1 MNRRIFL
8 QGAGTLL
15 SLPMLESYANEKK
28 SQVPL
33 RLMFIGFPWG
43 VTGHNNWFPSVTGKN
58 FQITK
63 GLKALKKHK
72 DDLTIFKNISPL
84 HNAHHPHNTLAYY
97 LTCMNF
103 RKPKDGAYD
112 LISCDQIAAGK
123 LGKDTRYSS
132 LQLSSLANEGAGAGL
147 SLAWD
152 KYGKPVP
159 GYTEPLALF
168 NELFGDGKVT
178 VEQRRQ
184 MIKKER
190 SIMDAFRYQSR
201 LLERKVSKTDK
212 DKLDEY
218 FTSIRQIEKSLAKSE
233 QWIDTPKPKAVMP
246 MPKKGLKGK
255 AQIKVMYDLMLAAI
269 QADLTRVI
277 SYRQPMNALLKELGL
292 SNAHPINHH
301 GGKSDL
307 IQQSIEKD
315 SAQSE
320 LFAYLIDR
328 LKATKE
334 YDGTSLF
341 DNTIL
346 TYGSGVRT
354 GHMNVK
360 LPLIVTGRGQG
371 KIKPAGYLELQEDK
385 NRLSNLW
392 LTLLQSAG
400 LEIETFSHSN
410 GLIEQIRA

>member
-1 MNRRIFL
+1 MNRRHFL
-8 QGAGTLL
+8 QGAGVLL
-15 SLPMLESYANEKK
+15 TLPMLETYANEK
-28 SQVPL
+28 SAGVPL

-43 VTGHNNWFPSVTGKN
+43 VTNKDNWFPNSTGKN

-63 GLKALKKHK
+63 GLKPLEKHK

-103 RKPKDGAYD
+103 RQPKDGAYD
-112 LISCDQIAAGK
+112 LISCDQLAAEK

-132 LQLSSLANEGAGAGL
+132 LQLSCLGNEGAGAGL
-147 SLAWD
+147 SLSWD

-159 GYTEPLALF
+159 GYTDPVALF

-184 MIKKER
+184 MIQKER

-201 LLERKVSKTDK
+201 LLEKRVSKTDK

-218 FTSIRQIEKSLAKSE
+218 FTSIRHIEKNLAKSE
-233 QWIDTPKPKAVMP
+233 QWIDTPKPKAGVP
-246 MPKKGLKGK
+246 RPKKGLQGK
-255 AQIKVMYDLMLAAI
+255 EQIKVMYDLMVAAL
-269 QADLTRVI
+269 QTDLTRVI
-277 SYRQPMNALLKELGL
+277 SYRQPLNALLKELSL

-301 GGKSDL
+301 GGNSSL
-307 IQQSIEKD
+307 IEQSIIKD
-315 SAQSE
+315 QAQSE
-320 LFAYLIDR
+320 LFSYLIDR
-328 LKATKE
+328 LKATKDF
-334 YDGTSLF
+334 DGLSLF

-346 TYGSGVRT
+346 TYGSGVRS
-354 GHMNVK
+354 GHMNAK
-360 LPLIVTGRGQG
+360 LPLIVTGGGQG
-371 KIKPAGYLELQEDK
+371 KIKPAGYVELQEGK

-400 LEIETFSHSN
+400 LEMETFSHSN
-410 GLIEQIRA
+410 SLIEQIRA